1 MRTNCWNEIMEL
13 NIFDQILNNDFSRI
27 YSPFQFAP
35 LEDKI
40 AQYYYT
46 SLGIKFGNCL
56 EKLVKEVIIENG
68 GEYVERRIGDYDCDQ
83 LFIYDGTIYLIE
95 QKVRD
100 DHDSSKKRGQVDNY
114 LNKIEVIK
122 EKYPEYELKSCCWF
136 IDPMFH
142 KNKNY
147 YLKELSEDEVLYG
160 KDIDKFL
167 PFEIYDEV
175 QGEVVE
181 LRETITTASFLDNKV
196 DYHDYTAAKILP
208 LFRAGDTDKIVNM
221 FFKDFS
227 YKGLLEYCE
236 NSRKTVANKELIEV
250 LKTLC

>member
-1 MRTNCWNEIMEL
+1 
-13 NIFDQILNNDFSRI
+13 
-27 YSPFQFAP
+27 
-35 LEDKI
+35 
-40 AQYYYT
+40 
-46 SLGIKFGNCL
+46 
-56 EKLVKEVIIENG
+56 
-68 GEYVERRIGDYDCDQ
+68 
-83 LFIYDGTIYLIE
+83 
-95 QKVRD
+95 
-100 DHDSSKKRGQVDNY
+100 
-114 LNKIEVIK
+114 
-122 EKYPEYELKSCCWF
+122 
-136 IDPMFH
+136 MFH